1 MIKLEVHFYYQGK
14 ETFSN
19 FKNILI
25 SEIKSKW
32 DHTKKN
38 MLTKNPTLVS
48 P

>member
-14 ETFSN
+14 E
-19 FKNILI
+19 